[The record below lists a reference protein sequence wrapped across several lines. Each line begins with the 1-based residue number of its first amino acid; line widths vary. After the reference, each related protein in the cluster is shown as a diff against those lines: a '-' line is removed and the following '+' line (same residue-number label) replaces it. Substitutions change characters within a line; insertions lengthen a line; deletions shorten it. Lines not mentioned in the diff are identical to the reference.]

1 MFSLQSIDTKL
12 YVADMVQ
19 APAPEEDDNDIGG
32 DK

>member
-1 MFSLQSIDTKL
+1 LQSIDTKL

-19 APAPEEDDNDIGG
+19 APAPGEDDGDIGS